1 MSSKTIFNNVEQLP
15 ADALFGVKQRLSQDP
30 RETKVDLG
38 IGAYRDNNGKP
49 WVLPSVHEAE
59 KLIREDPSYNHEY
72 LGIAGLTSLISG
84 AAKVILGED
93 SPALQEQRVVSVQ
106 SLSGTGALHIAAKF
120 LNKFCSEKVVYL
132 SQPTW
137 ANHTAIFE
145 TQGLKTATYPYW
157 NAATKS
163 LDLEGYLNAIKD
175 SPKGSV
181 FVLHACAH
189 NPTGLD
195 PSKEQW
201 VDILDAL
208 VKGDHIVLFDS
219 AYQGFASG
227 NLDNDAY
234 AVRLGLEKLA
244 TVSPVLIC
252 QSFAKNVGMYGER
265 VGCFHLVLPQQ
276 DSSIDLASVKKA
288 IASQLAKITRSEL
301 SNPPA
306 YGAKIVSTILNTPKL
321 TQQWHKDMITMS
333 SRITKMRH
341 ALRDQLVKLSTPG
354 TWDHI
359 VEQCGM
365 FSYTGLSSEMV
376 RRLEEEHA
384 VYMVSSG
391 RASIAGLNDG
401 NVTLVAEAID
411 EVVRHFSEAKL

>member
-175 SPKGSV
+175 APKGSV

-391 RASIAGLNDG
+391 RASIAGLNNG

>member
-145 TQGLKTATYPYW
+145 TQGLKTTTYPYW

-163 LDLEGYLNAIKD
+163 LDLEGYLTAIKD
-175 SPKGSV
+175 APKGSV

-288 IASQLAKITRSEL
+288 IASQLAKVTRSEL